1 MSNERQTEYFLIIIS
16 LQFVSKLPI
25 DIVRLSFQNIFA
37 SKLLS
42 QKQQKVAIN
51 THKWSCALTYLL
63 SQEIG
68 DGFKMLDFWKP
79 NASSANKINHYIYIL
94 QSCHKNRDI
103 SFHRKN

>member
-42 QKQQKVAIN
+42 QKQQKVDVN
-51 THKWSCALTYLL
+51 TYKWSCAFTYLL
-63 SQEIG
+63 SQETG
-68 DGFKMLDFWKP
+68 DGFKMLDFSGNLMQAVQIK
-79 NASSANKINHYIYIL
+79 
-94 QSCHKNRDI
+94 
-103 SFHRKN
+103 